1 MTTPENVVSRFM
13 TAADHFEVAG
23 AITVSSPAIHAI
35 QKEGERDLAALV
47 GEDEA
52 ANLIA
57 DRRQRDGDKAHVTIV
72 SPPEARKVLDNL
84 AAEALAADPTLSKGK
99 AKDAAKARLKE
110 LTASWK
116 VGSMQSKGLGRAEA
130 GSNEAYFVVLSWPEG
145 RKIRESLG
153 LDGDGQD
160 FHVTVGF
167 KGADVHGVRKNRP
180 L

>member
-1 MTTPENVVSRFM
+1 MTTPENVVSRYL
-13 TAADHFEVAG
+13 TASDHFEFAG
-23 AITVSSPAIHAI
+23 AITVSSSAI
-35 QKEGERDLAALV
+35 QSIQKDGERDLIALV

-52 ANLIA
+52 AAMIA
-57 DRRQRDGDKAHVTIV
+57 ARRQRDGDKAHVTIV
-72 SPPEARKVLDNL
+72 SPPEARKVMDNL
-84 AAEALAADPTLSKGK
+84 AGEALAADPTLSKGK

-110 LTASWK
+110 MAADWK
-116 VGSMQSKGLGRAEA
+116 VGSIQSKGLGRVEA
-130 GSNEAYFVVLSWPEG
+130 GSNEAYFVVLSWGEG